1 MQLIWGLCSA
11 FPVGVSKIFQ
21 PARAIQDWLFFA
33 RGIEIKNLLF
43 LIVAFELQKES
54 ENAFIAVIHHS
65 SQSAE
70 KINHLIVRRFCLLIK
85 YFVVAI
91 DYGFLPLDI
100 R

>member
-1 MQLIWGLCSA
+1 MH
-11 FPVGVSKIFQ
+11 
-21 PARAIQDWLFFA
+21 
-33 RGIEIKNLLF
+33 IELH
-43 LIVAFELQKES
+43 
-54 ENAFIAVIHHS
+54 VIHHR

-70 KINHLIVRRFCLLIK
+70 KINHLIVRRFCFLIK